1 MVKKCLL
8 LTLLSI
14 CAWADTFDDKIRNL
28 MGEQNYQ
35 VNVNFINR
43 IFANKNMYYKGGRLD
58 MAKIVYVLK
67 ENGLLTSRFGQPN
80 EVKLSLSARTSP
92 ILLTKIGNNVLT
104 SMGYSYFVISKA
116 ELSSGLSSIEFSFN
130 TEHSPDMG
138 IIINELSKR
147 GFVCL
152 DINRV
157 GTYAWEYTLEVYEP
171 RLPNT
176 KFLAKGA
183 NLDLRNTSGE
193 YWLNINSGG
202 DLSIQPINMPKWN
215 PRVVLYDRNL
225 SIVDMVNDTGSS
237 ANLKVKIPQGVKFVM
252 ITDYDSPESLK
263 NGISVNLH

>member
-1 MVKKCLL
+1 MVRWIFIISLAVY
-8 LTLLSI
+8 
-14 CAWADTFDDKIRNL
+14 AWADAFDDKIRNL

-35 VNVNFINR
+35 LNANFINR
-43 IFANKNMYYKGGRLD
+43 IFANKNMYYTGGRLD
-58 MAKIVYVLK
+58 IAKIVYALK
-67 ENGLLTSRFGQPN
+67 NNGLLSSRFGQPS
-80 EVKLSLSARTSP
+80 EVKLNFSARTSP